1 MSFSQGNGFISEKFL
16 DAWLHET
23 ESNGIHDF
31 PEKSKNFK
39 NAVIPVEKFN
49 LGNLFTI
56 PDFQG
61 AFPQAVDKVTEVYY
75 NSGADE
81 GGTVQ
86 INRDGFKRFGK
97 N

>member
-1 MSFSQGNGFISEKFL
+1 MPFSQENGFISEKPVNYCK
-16 DAWLHET
+16 
-23 ESNGIHDF
+23 NGVKKI
-31 PEKSKNFK
+31 
-39 NAVIPVEKFN
+39 N
-49 LGNLFTI
+49 LENLYTI
-56 PDFQG
+56 PDFQF
-61 AFPQAVDKVTEVYY
+61 AFPKAVDEVTEVYY